1 MKNGTKWYGT
11 NDLRSMTF
19 FKKYKNFSMNVFL
32 SWEWKIFLDVKFK
45 YSCKNSI
52 FKNIYR

>member
-19 FKKYKNFSMNVFL
+19 FKKYKNFSMNVFV
-32 SWEWKIFLDVKFK
+32 SWEWKIFLDVEFK

-52 FKNIYR
+52 FKNVYR